1 MFHIPTRQLGLACP
15 GRIGQGSDLAARQ
28 ISPLRRAKYSMPVSL
43 KDQIVLITGSSS
55 GFGADA
61 ARLVAKEGCQVV
73 LAARR
78 IDRLQALKEQIE
90 NEGGHTLAVPVDV
103 ANYADIHNMVQSVLD
118 IYGHVD
124 ILFNNAGFGR
134 LDWLEQLDP
143 ARDIETQIDVNLSGV
158 IETTR
163 AVLPHMIERRR
174 GHIINMASVAGWIA
188 APTFTVYAATKYG
201 VRGFTDALR
210 REVAPLGIKV
220 SGIYPGPAAT
230 EFGEHTGRNIALQDL
245 RGLSWI
251 NMTSESVARRV
262 IEVAKHPRRTSIF
275 PWWFRIAIWGN
286 DNTPWLVDGI
296 LYLFTRRYHK

>member
-1 MFHIPTRQLGLACP
+1 VTNSRHLNVSYPDKAARPRLPRPDWAGKRPRCP
-15 GRIGQGSDLAARQ
+15 SDLSLASSEILHARFPQ
-28 ISPLRRAKYSMPVSL
+28 GPDRSHYRLLVRLRSR
-43 KDQIVLITGSSS
+43 
-55 GFGADA
+55 F
-61 ARLVAKEGCQVV
+61 QVV

-188 APTFTVYAATKYG
+188 APTFTVYAATK
-201 VRGFTDALR
+201 
-210 REVAPLGIKV
+210 
-220 SGIYPGPAAT
+220 
-230 EFGEHTGRNIALQDL
+230 
-245 RGLSWI
+245 
-251 NMTSESVARRV
+251 
-262 IEVAKHPRRTSIF
+262 
-275 PWWFRIAIWGN
+275 
-286 DNTPWLVDGI
+286 
-296 LYLFTRRYHK
+296 